1 MAKTKFGVFSLSQ
14 FPDLAKVVESFD
26 NDLGFF
32 ELAEQLGYDKVWIA
46 EHLFSTYGLVT
57 STQVYAAAI
66 AQRTKKIRI
75 GMAVCAIPFNH
86 PLRTAYDFA
95 LVDILSHGRL
105 DFGVGRAYQPHEF
118 VGLGVPMDKSREML
132 AEGLD
137 IVLKAW
143 TQEKI
148 SYHGKF
154 WTIPEPVE
162 LLPKP
167 LQKPHPPVYQ
177 ATISPESFEQAAR
190 SGVNLQMASPF
201 TYRTYREKWM
211 DELEKNCGHFDK
223 VCRDLGRDPK
233 KAERMLLLPF
243 FVHEDARQ
251 AREIY
256 KAHVEWFYAK
266 VTANQLAGAPQTGEI
281 KGYEL
286 TMREG
291 KKTREMGYLS
301 FDKLHQYGAC
311 IADDPETCV
320 AKLKEMKRRF
330 GITEFVFWFNIGGID
345 KGHVERAMK
354 LTAEKVMPYV

>member
-1 MAKTKFGVFSLSQ
+1 M
-14 FPDLAKVVESFD
+14 
-26 NDLGFF
+26 
-32 ELAEQLGYDKVWIA
+32 
-46 EHLFSTYGLVT
+46 
-57 STQVYAAAI
+57 
-66 AQRTKKIRI
+66 
-75 GMAVCAIPFNH
+75 
-86 PLRTAYDFA
+86 
-95 LVDILSHGRL
+95 
-105 DFGVGRAYQPHEF
+105 
-118 VGLGVPMDKSREML
+118 
-132 AEGLD
+132 
-137 IVLKAW
+137 
-143 TQEKI
+143 
-148 SYHGKF
+148 
-154 WTIPEPVE
+154 
-162 LLPKP
+162 
-167 LQKPHPPVYQ
+167 QKPHPPIYQ

-190 SGVNLQMASPF
+190 AGVNLQMASPF
-201 TYRTYREKWM
+201 TYRTYRERWM
-211 DELEKNCGHFDK
+211 DELEKNCAHFDK
-223 VCRDLGRDPK
+223 ACRDMDRDPK
-233 KAERMLLLPF
+233 MAERMLLLPF

-354 LTAEKVMPYV
+354 LAAEKVMPYV